1 MTGQMNTI
9 ALKIVLDTNIL
20 IAIIGRK
27 SPFRWIFD
35 CFIEGKLILC
45 VSNEILFEYQ
55 EILTIKTSAEV
66 AENVINFITVNPFTK
81 KTEIFFNF
89 GLIAADEDD
98 NKFVDCAI
106 ASSAICLVSN
116 DSHFQVL
123 KTIDFPKV
131 TILNLSEFEEKY
143 KAVLTEKN

>member
-1 MTGQMNTI
+1 MNII

-20 IAIIGRK
+20 IAIIGKR

-35 CFIEGKLILC
+35 CFIQGKIILC

-55 EILTIKTSAEV
+55 EILTEKTSAEV
-66 AENVINFITVNPFTK
+66 AENVINFITVNPFTE

-89 GLIAADEDD
+89 GLITDDADD

-106 ASSAICLVSN
+106 ASNAICLVSN
-116 DSHFQVL
+116 DKHFQVL
-123 KTIDFPKV
+123 KTLDFPKV
-131 TILNLSEFEEKY
+131 MVFKLQEFEEKH
-143 KAVLTEKN
+143 KTVLMENS